1 MSNVDIFSYSMTLAL
16 ENVGPISTPIL
27 APENSI
33 EHEDLT
39 YVFEQSDYT
48 DPEEDISD
56 LKGVEPMFFHQTS
69 TELEPD
75 VVEKIMERVKLT

>member
-1 MSNVDIFSYSMTLAL
+1 MTLAL
-16 ENVGPISTPIL
+16 ENVAPISSPIL

-69 TELEPD
+69 NELEPE
-75 VVEKIMERVKLT
+75 VIEKIMEKVKLNI

>member
-1 MSNVDIFSYSMTLAL
+1 MTLAL
-16 ENVGPISTPIL
+16 ENVQSIATPIL

-48 DPEEDISD
+48 DLEDDISD

-69 TELEPD
+69 HEMDEETIT
-75 VVEKIMERVKLT
+75 KIMEKVMNNEINIQN